1 MIKLIATDMDGT
13 FLRDDKSYSEE
24 FIEVYQEMKKQ
35 GIKFMIAS
43 GNQYELLLSKFD
55 QSIHKDFIYLCENG
69 TKIIYQDQCIYKSIL
84 DRKEY
89 LEILNILKP
98 YSDDCMIVVSGNKHA
113 YISKAYEYKKDF
125 ISLFMKNVVF
135 VDNYEDIDDDI
146 LKFSIAHFDGKIEEY
161 KKEIASQ
168 LNDQFKLVT
177 TGHVWFDIF
186 YKTVN
191 KGTTLTYLLKQ
202 LQMQKDEVA
211 AFGDEMNDY
220 EMLESVKYAYAMKNA
235 AKPIKDIAYEIVDS
249 NENDGVIKKIK
260 EILKGDY
267 ER

>member
-13 FLRDDKSYSEE
+13 FLRDDKSYSDE
-24 FIEVYQEMKKQ
+24 FIEVYQKMKKQ
-35 GIKFMIAS
+35 DIKFMIAS
-43 GNQYELLLSKFD
+43 GNQYELLFSKFD
-55 QSIHKDFIYLCENG
+55 SSVNKDLIYLCENG
-69 TKIIYQDQCIYKSIL
+69 TKVVYQGKCLYKSFL
-84 DRKEY
+84 DRKDYIET
-89 LEILNILKP
+89 LNILKP
-98 YSDDCMIVVSGNKHA
+98 YKDCMIVVSGDKHA
-113 YISKAYEYKKDF
+113 YISKDYEYKKDF

-135 VDNYEDIDDDI
+135 VDSYDDIDDDI
-146 LKFSIAHFDGKIEEY
+146 LKFSLAHFDGKI
-161 KKEIASQ
+161 KERTQDIASQ
-168 LNDQFKLVT
+168 LNEKFKLVT

-186 YKTVN
+186 YKSVN

-202 LQMQKDEVA
+202 LHIQKDEVA

-220 EMLESVKYAYAMKNA
+220 EMLKSVKYAYAMQNA
-235 AKPIKDIAYEIVDS
+235 VNPIKDIAYEIVDS